1 MIKDQSNNMNENPL
15 EYTKLSKDF
24 ILFRPTREMVR
35 SRTLELAA
43 LDGRETHQISQA
55 QADYEQAQRELTVKT
70 FSGRRQVIFDGLR

>member
-24 ILFRPTREMVR
+24 ILFRSTREMVR

-43 LDGRETHQISQA
+43 LDSREAHQIS

>member
-35 SRTLELAA
+35 SRTLELAT
-43 LDGRETHQISQA
+43 LDGREAHQIS
-55 QADYEQAQRELTVKT
+55 QADYEQAQRELTVET